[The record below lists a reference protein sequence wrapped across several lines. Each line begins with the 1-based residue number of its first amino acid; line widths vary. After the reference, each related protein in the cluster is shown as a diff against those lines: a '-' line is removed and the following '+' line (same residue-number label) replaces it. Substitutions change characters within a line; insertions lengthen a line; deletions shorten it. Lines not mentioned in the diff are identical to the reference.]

1 MKKYLIHTDAISGHR
16 LEYIHHLYMG
26 ALLRPEDNFIFVLP
40 KRFEYDSSCLDW
52 PSSENVKILILKE
65 GEEAPHNCGLLKKGW
80 INSKTIGKYA
90 KEYNVTDVI
99 VISIMSYLPFLPL
112 FLNSHVRFSGI
123 VYRIY
128 LYEWEDESLRM
139 KFLDALKYR
148 IMSHFKL
155 FYRIFICNDSA
166 SAQCL
171 NRIFKTD
178 KYRYMPDPI
187 ASLSNYVGHNL
198 RAELKISASNKI
210 LLHPG
215 TMDSYKNTLGILR
228 SILKLDDKVSANLT
242 LILAGRVVP
251 GIRKEFEQLYK
262 KAEGKTQII
271 FMEGYL
277 PFERLA
283 DLFVTCDYV
292 LIPYTVK
299 CQSSGVVGH
308 AAYYGKPVIVSKGGV
323 IGKMV
328 RKWKLGI
335 TIPSSS
341 EESIIKLINSI
352 VDCEICSTEGNDYN
366 RSHSVESF
374 VNTIYGV

>member
-1 MKKYLIHTDAISGHR
+1 MKKFLIHTDMISGHR

-26 ALLRPEDNFIFVLP
+26 ALLRPEDRFVFALP
-40 KRFEYDSSCLDW
+40 KQFEFDSTCLDW
-52 PSSENVKILILKE
+52 PCSENVKILILKE
-65 GEEAPHNCGLLKKGW
+65 NEEAPHNCSLLKKGW

-112 FLNSHVRFSGI
+112 FLNRNVRFSGI

-128 LYEWEDESLRM
+128 LYEWKNESISK
-139 KFLDALKYR
+139 KFQDALKYC
-148 IMSHFKL
+148 IMSHFKV
-155 FYRIFICNDSA
+155 FYRIFICNDTV

-178 KYRYMPDPI
+178 KYCYMPDPI
-187 ASLSNYVGHNL
+187 ASMSNYVGYNL
-198 RAELKISASNKI
+198 RTELKIPASKKI

-228 SILKLDDKVSANLT
+228 AFLKLDVKVSENLT

-251 GIRKEFEQLYK
+251 GIRKEFDQIYK
-262 KAEGKTQII
+262 QVEKKMQII
-271 FMEGYL
+271 FIEGYL
-277 PFERLA
+277 PFERLT
-283 DLFVTCDYV
+283 DLFVTSDYV

-328 RKWKLGI
+328 RKWNLGI
-335 TIPSSS
+335 IIQSSS
-341 EESIIKLINSI
+341 EECIIKSINS
-352 VDCEICSTEGNDYN
+352 VMNCEFRSTKGNDYY
-366 RSHSVESF
+366 RSHSIESF